1 MTADRA
7 GGRGEAG
14 STADVLDSW
23 KDIASYLQR
32 DVRTVMRWERT
43 RRLPIHRLP
52 GGKKAAVF
60 ALKSELEAWRA
71 AAPAAE
77 DEPHDAALPDA
88 ALDQEPS
95 APPDP
100 RTPTRPRAS
109 RLLVALLALS
119 VLSAAVA
126 GVLLFRSAW
135 RATPP
140 AAPPIRS
147 LVVLPFDNLNKDPQ
161 LDYLADGVHDAL
173 ITELARGAPASGLQV
188 RSRASAM
195 RYRGKAAALADI
207 ARDLQVDAVVEG
219 TVMRAG
225 DRVLVNVQLIRT
237 ANDDHLW
244 ANRYERTVADVLGLV
259 TELSRAIRSEV
270 QMAVAEEPATA
281 ARAASRQVRPD
292 VVDAYLRGRYAY
304 LSLSVEGLE
313 TAVRLYRQALE
324 GDPAFAPAWMGLA
337 LATTAQAFISNAP
350 PEVLPTARDAAQR
363 ALALDPTLTEA
374 ASIVSY
380 VSLYWDWDV
389 AGAGKAL
396 GEAIRVDPDSPMVR
410 HAYADYLMVT
420 GDAAG
425 SLEQVRGMF
434 RLDPAFWPARG
445 IFLYHAHAA
454 RHYDEVIKEGR
465 ELARLFPGRR
475 ELHYRVGL
483 ALWLLGR
490 RDEAVDEWAQ
500 FLGPGG
506 ASTVGEMRQAL
517 RRGDANAVLARLADV
532 FASRAIQGQQGAFAP
547 ASLYAAAGDAASAF
561 RWLDQCYAR
570 HEPGLLH
577 IVADPLFDPVRPDP
591 RFDALLRRIG
601 IPRQ

>member
-1 MTADRA
+1 MAAEQA
-7 GGRGEAG
+7 GGRGEVG
-14 STADVLDSW
+14 STTDVLDSW

-71 AAPAAE
+71 AASALE
-77 DEPHDAALPDA
+77 DEPRDAASADSGP
-88 ALDQEPS
+88 DQEPS
-95 APPDP
+95 APPIHQP
-100 RTPTRPRAS
+100 NRLRAS
-109 RLLVALLALS
+109 RLLVALLALAMLPL
-119 VLSAAVA
+119 VVGAI
-126 GVLLFRSAW
+126 LLFRSAW

-140 AAPPIRS
+140 AAAPIRS

-173 ITELARGAPASGLQV
+173 ITELARGASASGLQV

-195 RYRGKAAALADI
+195 RYRGKAAALADV
-207 ARDLQVDAVVEG
+207 ARELQVDAVVEG
-219 TVMRAG
+219 SVLRAG
-225 DRVLVNVQLIRT
+225 DRVLVNAQLIRT

-244 ANRYERTVADVLGLV
+244 ADRYERAAADVLGLV

-270 QMAVAEEPATA
+270 QVAVAVEPAAA
-281 ARAASRQVRPD
+281 ARAASRPVRPD

-304 LSLSVEGLE
+304 LSLSSEGLE

-337 LATTAQAFISNAP
+337 LATTAQAFISNAS
-350 PEVLPTARDAAQR
+350 PEVLPTARDAAER

-380 VSLYWDWDV
+380 VSLYWDWDF

-420 GDAAG
+420 GDATG

-475 ELHYRVGL
+475 ELHYL
-483 ALWLLGR
+483 
-490 RDEAVDEWAQ
+490 
-500 FLGPGG
+500 
-506 ASTVGEMRQAL
+506 
-517 RRGDANAVLARLADV
+517 
-532 FASRAIQGQQGAFAP
+532 
-547 ASLYAAAGDAASAF
+547 SLI
-561 RWLDQCYAR
+561 
-570 HEPGLLH
+570 H
-577 IVADPLFDPVRPDP
+577 I
-591 RFDALLRRIG
+591 
-601 IPRQ
+601 